1 MSIEG
6 IEEAYFR
13 IQKIANKTPV
23 LTSRTLNKLINTSVF
38 LKCENFQRMGAFKF
52 RGAYNALS
60 LLTPEERK
68 SGVITH
74 SSGNHAQAVA
84 LAASL
89 LGIKATIVMPKG
101 APQIKINATKEY
113 GAKIILCENT
123 LESRIEKTNKLIA
136 EYKYILIHPFD
147 NDNVINGAGT
157 AAFELIKEIGEL
169 DILITPLGGGGLL
182 SGSAIATKNLCENA
196 QVFGVE
202 PQLADDAYRSVQAGY
217 IIPSTYPNT
226 IADGLRTSL
235 SERTFKI
242 IMKYVD
248 GILTVSE
255 LEILKAMRFLWER
268 MKIIVE
274 PSGAVPLAALFSED
288 LDVKNKK
295 IGLIISGGNIDL
307 TQFFQ
312 QIKKRVKDTQD
323 YIK

>member
-1 MSIEG
+1 MSFEG
-6 IEEAYFR
+6 IEEAYIR
-13 IQKIANKTPV
+13 IQNVVNKTPV
-23 LTSRTLNKLINTSVF
+23 LTSRTLNNLINTSVF

-52 RGAYNALS
+52 RGAYNTLS

-68 SGVITH
+68 RGIITH

-113 GAKIILCENT
+113 GAEIVLCENT
-123 LESRIEKTNKLIA
+123 LESRTEEANKLIV
-136 EYKYILIHPFD
+136 EHNYMLIHPFD
-147 NDNVINGAGT
+147 NENIINGAGT
-157 AAFELIKEIGEL
+157 AAYELIKEIGTL
-169 DILITPLGGGGLL
+169 DILIAPLGGGGLL
-182 SGSAIATKNLCENA
+182 SGSAIATKGLCLNT

-202 PQLADDAYRSVQAGY
+202 PQLADDAYRSIEAGY

-235 SERTFKI
+235 SERTFNFIK
-242 IMKYVD
+242 KYVD

-255 LEILKAMRFLWER
+255 LEIIKAMRFLWER

-274 PSGAVPLAALFSED
+274 PSGALPLAALFSGD
-288 LDVKNKK
+288 LDVKNRK

-307 TQFFQ
+307 NIFFKQ
-312 QIKKRVKDTQD
+312 LENNVRDT
-323 YIK
+323 

>member
-1 MSIEG
+1 MSFEG
-6 IEEAYFR
+6 IEEAYIR
-13 IQKIANKTPV
+13 IKKVVNKTPV

-52 RGAYNALS
+52 RGAYNTLS

-68 SGVITH
+68 TGIITH

-89 LGIKATIVMPKG
+89 LGIKTTIVMPKG
-101 APQIKINATKEY
+101 APEIKINATKEY
-113 GAKIILCENT
+113 GAKIILCENS
-123 LESRIEKTNKLIA
+123 LESRTEETNKLIL
-136 EYKYILIHPFD
+136 EHNYILIHPFD
-147 NDNVINGAGT
+147 NENIINGAGT
-157 AAFELIKEIGEL
+157 AAYELIKEIGAL

-182 SGSAIATKNLCENA
+182 SGSAIATKGLCLNA

-202 PQLADDAYRSVQAGY
+202 PQLANDAYRSIEAGY

-235 SERTFKI
+235 SERTFNFIK
-242 IMKYVD
+242 KYVD

-255 LEILKAMRFLWER
+255 LEIIKAMRFLWER

-274 PSGAVPLAALFSED
+274 PSGAVPLAALFSGD
-288 LDVKNKK
+288 LNVKNKK

-307 TQFFQ
+307 NPFFKQ
-312 QIKKRVKDTQD
+312 LQNNVRDI
-323 YIK
+323 